1 MGTRNRGFHC
11 NTHTHSQTL
20 THTPPSPTHT
30 QKYVQMSTLD
40 DKDVQS
46 AEQWEAAVKF
56 MTSSV
61 KKQIKVAEDELNRIE
76 GPTSYYD
83 RWVRWKSQTDLE
95 AKRQAIAHELDT
107 FLKAEPVSGMY
118 TLHMLSWRSG
128 YGMNT

>member
-1 MGTRNRGFHC
+1 MSHVCSKYRGSITTHAHTH
-11 NTHTHSQTL
+11 THTHSHTPSL
-20 THTPPSPTHT
+20 THS

-46 AEQWEAAVKF
+46 AEQWEAAVQF

-83 RWVRWKSQTDLE
+83 RWVRWRSQTDLE
-95 AKRQAIAHELDT
+95 AKRQAIALELGT
-107 FLKAEPVSGMY
+107 FLKAEPVCGILCIYRVSPI
-118 TLHMLSWRSG
+118 RI
-128 YGMNT
+128 